1 MLSSCPASSFDA
13 SLEQNVKIF
22 DGNEV
27 RIEDS
32 VTTVTVRHHEQLS
45 RLTEFSINSE
55 RSSQIFFLAYPSI
68 SCIKGWICITL
79 SLLHQNNYIFR
90 SRNVRFVSSL
100 ILWRRKVW
108 GKMTSTCRQDVK
120 KTSTHQKSSP
130 WCLARESSYTPRVRR
145 HFLDPVWFTEIPVG
159 YARNDIIVVV
169 FCMVVSG
176 PDFELWIYIKAAL
189 LYISHDRDFFRSK
202 CISNYSPP
210 SRDTGT
216 KIYGFY
222 LTLKHKR

>member
-1 MLSSCPASSFDA
+1 MQWSAVYVREKPRLQRDSNPRPRDPYSGALTSRSRGRFCVFSCVFCQYPFMLCSCPASSFDA

-22 DGNEV
+22 DGSEV

-68 SCIKGWICITL
+68 SCIKGWICIAL

-120 KTSTHQKSSP
+120 KNVNT
-130 WCLARESSYTPRVRR
+130 
-145 HFLDPVWFTEIPVG
+145 
-159 YARNDIIVVV
+159 
-169 FCMVVSG
+169 
-176 PDFELWIYIKAAL
+176 
-189 LYISHDRDFFRSK
+189 
-202 CISNYSPP
+202 
-210 SRDTGT
+210 
-216 KIYGFY
+216 
-222 LTLKHKR
+222 